1 MYVPVYY
8 VLLQNKKESTY
19 RYALQ
24 ACISASEGRMLAT
37 TYTSDFEQAILST
50 MKTEFPTG
58 VAVGCL
64 FHWKQAIRRKLVD
77 FHIPKYLISELIGT
91 NGVVNILTGI
101 PIEEIIPKGIPY
113 CRRGFDESSHQ
124 EQFNAFWE
132 YFVKIWMIRYNPRIW
147 NMHSFISESADFTLV
162 NRTNNPLERFNNKM
176 NEAIPTPHAPMSRIV
191 ETIRAISE
199 EYVTD
204 LGRIQKGTMAKPV
217 HLPVTM
223 YEIPESYTTFQP

>member
-24 ACISASEGRMLAT
+24 ACISASEGRMQAT

-50 MKTEFPTG
+50 MKAEFPTG

-77 FHIPKYLISELIGT
+77 FHIPKDLISELIGT
-91 NGVVNILTGI
+91 NGVMNILTAI

-113 CRRGFDESSHQ
+113 CRRGFDESRYQ
-124 EQFNAFWE
+124 DKFNAFWD
-132 YFVKIWMIRYNPRIW
+132 YFVRTWMIRYNPRVIPLFLRML
-147 NMHSFISESADFTLV
+147 NLLV
-162 NRTNNPLERFNNKM
+162 NRANNPLERFNRKM
-176 NEAIPTPHAPMSRIV
+176 NESFPTPHAPMSRFV
-191 ETIRAISE
+191 ETIRKISE
-199 EYVTD
+199 EYVSD

-217 HLPVTM
+217 HLPVTV
-223 YEIPESYTTFQP
+223 YEIPESYTNFEP

>member
-24 ACISASEGRMLAT
+24 ACISASEGRMQAT

-50 MKTEFPTG
+50 MKAEFPTG

-77 FHIPKYLISELIGT
+77 FHIPKDLISELIGT
-91 NGVVNILTGI
+91 NGVMNILTAI

-113 CRRGFDESSHQ
+113 CRRGFDESRYQ
-124 EQFNAFWE
+124 DKFNAFWD
-132 YFVKIWMIRYNPRIW
+132 YFIRTWMIRYNPRVW
-147 NMHSFISESADFTLV
+147 NVHSFVSENAKFTLV
-162 NRTNNPLERFNNKM
+162 NRTNNLLERFNRQM
-176 NEAIPTPHAPMSRIV
+176 NEFFPTPHAPMSRFV
-191 ETIRAISE
+191 ETIRKIFE
-199 EYVTD
+199 EYVSD

-217 HLPVTM
+217 HLPVTV
-223 YEIPESYTTFQP
+223 YEIPESYTNFEP